1 MKICIIYFK
10 LIQNVYEKFVWLW
23 LFLYKK
29 YVWPLRW
36 RNFLLMAIGIMVF
49 KYIMFFL

>member
-1 MKICIIYFK
+1 MKNLCDYDYFFK
-10 LIQNVYEKFVWLW
+10 
-23 LFLYKK
+23 KK